1 MPQAAPRH
9 TATANHD
16 GRAMRQVTNKGNRTD
31 GSRRPRRTPPL
42 DDRICHLICPIAA
55 AMVGV
60 CLTGI
65 GLLHVTIAIHRR
77 HTIADD
83 LLSIDALTFLI
94 ATLSSYFA
102 MRTQSV
108 QRLHWLERIADTSFI
123 AAMLLLTAACFIIT
137 YALNA

>member
-1 MPQAAPRH
+1 MRH
-9 TATANHD
+9 GTETI
-16 GRAMRQVTNKGNRTD
+16 GRTKGAHRT
-31 GSRRPRRTPPL
+31 RRAPPL
-42 DDRICHLICPIAA
+42 DERICHLICPIAA
-55 AMVGV
+55 GMVGV

-102 MRTQSV
+102 MRTQSA